1 MLLPMIERIDFSSRQ
16 MTIHMRPTILRD
28 IIGMEAETLP
38 SADPS
43 LEYYSLSVPFQ
54 VKRRGVETH
63 VVLTNDSGA
72 ESKVDHTLLRSIA
85 KAHVW
90 FKELSSASGA
100 SVKSIAARENIMA
113 SEVSRQLPFAFLLPK
128 IVSAVVQGR
137 QPIDMTTKRIQR
149 AVNSPMDWNEQAQM
163 FGFNEI

>member
-1 MLLPMIERIDFSSRQ
+1 MIERIDFSSRQ
-16 MTIHMRPTILRD
+16 MTMNIRLAILQD
-28 IIGMEAETLP
+28 IIGMAAETLP
-38 SADPS
+38 CANPS
-43 LEYYSLSVPFQ
+43 LEYYLLRVPFQ
-54 VKRRGVETH
+54 VKRRGVEAH

-72 ESKVDHTLLRSIA
+72 ESKVDHTLPRSIA

-90 FKELSSASGA
+90 FKELSSASGV

-113 SEVSRQLPFAFLLPK
+113 SEVSRQLPFAFLSPK
-128 IVSAVVQGR
+128 IVSAIVQGR

-149 AVNSPMDWNEQAQM
+149 AANSPMDWNEQAQI